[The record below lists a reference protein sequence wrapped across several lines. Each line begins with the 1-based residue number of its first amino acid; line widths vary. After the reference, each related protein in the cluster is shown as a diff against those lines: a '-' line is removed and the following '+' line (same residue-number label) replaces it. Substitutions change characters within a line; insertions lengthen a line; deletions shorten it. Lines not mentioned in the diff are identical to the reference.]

1 MEKATILIHEVAEK
15 YRVLM
20 ESQLL
25 PLSLAEEFERID
37 KVYRRRLGDARWAIR
52 RWELRSVI
60 DEVII
65 AILSDSTGSTAEQ
78 VLKRL
83 PNETLVFYF
92 DRLLCI
98 RSGLEVLGRD
108 REAWMDLPDSWNKF
122 WIELLVNSAA
132 PPDPDSM

>member
-1 MEKATILIHEVAEK
+1 
-15 YRVLM
+15 M

-25 PLSLAEEFERID
+25 PLNLAEEFERID

-65 AILSDSTGSTAEQ
+65 AILSDKTGLPSER
-78 VLKRL
+78 LLRKL

-92 DRLLCI
+92 DRLLCLQE
-98 RSGLEVLGRD
+98 SLKELARD
-108 REAWMDLPDSWNKF
+108 RTAWFASPQSWTEF